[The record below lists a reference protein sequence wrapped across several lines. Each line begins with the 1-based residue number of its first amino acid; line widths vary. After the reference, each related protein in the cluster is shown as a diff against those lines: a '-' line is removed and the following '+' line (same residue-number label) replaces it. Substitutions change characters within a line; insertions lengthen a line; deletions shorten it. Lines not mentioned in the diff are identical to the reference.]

1 MTAKK
6 QSPEVSY
13 VVEEIDI
20 EQIAED
26 DGNLNMG
33 TPRGAAVM
41 DFSLNTFGPARG
53 IAVDKNNKAMA
64 GNKTVQAARNAG
76 VKKVIV
82 VETDG
87 DVLVATRR
95 RDMDLDDPNDKRAR
109 EYSVAD
115 NRTNEL
121 DLAWDAQMAAQAVE
135 EGADFSVLFYDDE
148 LSRLTGED
156 DWYID
161 EEDGLD
167 DDVVDDMVPEMAL
180 QPFEHYDYLMV
191 MFRSTLD
198 WSRALDVLKEAG
210 LIKKG
215 FTVSR
220 KTRKVGLCRVVE
232 GSALLDL
239 LTGINQ

>member
-1 MTAKK
+1 MTKK
-6 QSPEVSY
+6 QTPADY
-13 VVEEIDI
+13 VVEEMDID
-20 EQIAED
+20 EIAED

-33 TPRGAAVM
+33 TVRGAAVM

-53 IAVDKNNKAMA
+53 VALDKRNKAMA
-64 GNKTVQAARNAG
+64 GNKTVQAAKNAG

-95 RDMDLDDPNDKRAR
+95 RDMDLADPDDKRAR

-121 DLAWDAQMAAQAVE
+121 DLAWDARLAAQAVE

-148 LSRLTGED
+148 FARLTGED
-156 DWYID
+156 DWYFDDD
-161 EEDGLD
+161 EGQE
-167 DDVVDDMVPEMAL
+167 DVVDDVVPEMAI

-198 WSRALDVLKEAG
+198 WSRALDVLKDAG
-210 LIKKG
+210 LIKQG

-220 KTRKVGLCRVVE
+220 KTRKVGLCRVIE
-232 GSALLDL
+232 GAALLDL
-239 LTGINQ
+239 LTGIDQ

>member
-1 MTAKK
+1 MTKK
-6 QSPEVSY
+6 TSSSEGY

-20 EQIAED
+20 DDILED

-41 DFSLNTFGPARG
+41 DYSLDTFGPVRG
-53 IAVDKNNKAMA
+53 VALDKKNKAMA
-64 GNKTVQAARNAG
+64 GNKTVKAAKNAG

-95 RDMDLDDPNDKRAR
+95 RDMDLDDPEDKRGR
-109 EYSVAD
+109 EYSAAD
-115 NRTNEL
+115 NRTNEIGL
-121 DLAWDAQMAAQAVE
+121 NWDAHRTAQAAE

-148 LSRLTGED
+148 FARLTGQD
-156 DWYID
+156 DWYLD
-161 EEDGLD
+161 EEDDRDEDLV
-167 DDVVDDMVPEMAL
+167 DDVVPEMAL

-198 WSRALDVLKEAG
+198 WSRALDVLKDAG
-210 LIKKG
+210 LIKQG

-220 KTRKVGLCRVVE
+220 KTRKVGLCRVIE

-239 LTGINQ
+239 LTGVNQ